1 MNMHHEFVE
10 YIPEEI
16 SDGILYVSIPY
27 GTVVHK
33 CACGCGE
40 EVVTP
45 LGPAEWKFT
54 YNGKT
59 ISLYPSVGNWSF
71 ACRSHYWIS
80 ESEVQWARAF
90 SMEEVLEARKKAKQL
105 RKRMYG
111 PISEAKRDTT
121 QETTRENRFVAM
133 AVKLWKRMWKR

>member
-1 MNMHHEFVE
+1 MNMRHEFVE

-16 SDGILYVSIPY
+16 SDGILYISIPY
-27 GTVVHK
+27 GTVIHK

-54 YNGKT
+54 YDGKT
-59 ISLYPSVGNWSF
+59 ISLHPSVGNWSF

-80 ESEVQWARAF
+80 EGEVQWARGF
-90 SMEEVLEARKKAKQL
+90 SMEEILDAREKAKQL
-105 RKRMYG
+105 RKQMYSG
-111 PISEAKRDTT
+111 AIPEVQQGAT
-121 QETTRENRFVAM
+121 QETTGKNRFVVM
-133 AVKLWKRMWKR
+133 LTELWKRMWN